1 MFETLNTVLKNLEKN
16 IAARGKG
23 ERAVLLAL
31 ALIIL
36 VGGGYIAVIE
46 PALLRID
53 VARAEKLQAESQ
65 LSALQASFASM
76 LELREQDPN
85 ETSRARLMALTREQ
99 ERIDAE
105 IAGLAS
111 DLISPVAM
119 TELLISMLDKQEGLS
134 LVSFENFPAIPIRLN
149 PEAGASLGSEDQESI
164 ELASMLYQHNLKIE
178 FRGDF
183 FSTYQY
189 LRFLEE
195 ISASFFWDSLRFEQV
210 EWPSASVVLE
220 IHTLST
226 EEGFIGA

>member
-1 MFETLNTVLKNLEKN
+1 MSETLNTVLKNLEKN

-31 ALIIL
+31 ALII
-36 VGGGYIAVIE
+36 VFGGGYFAVLE
-46 PALLRID
+46 PTLLRID
-53 VARAEKLQAESQ
+53 IARAEKLQAESQ
-65 LSALQASFASM
+65 LGSLQASFASM
-76 LELREQDPN
+76 LDLREQDPN
-85 ETSRARLMALTREQ
+85 EASRARLMALTREQ

-134 LVSFENFPAIPIRLN
+134 LVSFENFPPVPILLN
-149 PEAGASLGSEDQESI
+149 PEAADLIGSEDQTPI
-164 ELASMLYQHNLKIE
+164 ELASVLYQHNLKIE

-195 ISASFFWDSLRFEQV
+195 ISASLFWDSLRFEQV
-210 EWPSASVVLE
+210 EWPSANVVLK

-226 EEGFIGA
+226 EKGFIGA

>member
-16 IAARGKG
+16 ITARGKG
-23 ERAVLLAL
+23 ERAVVLAL
-31 ALIIL
+31 ALLIV
-36 VGGGYIAVIE
+36 VGGGYIAVLE
-46 PALLRID
+46 PTLLRID
-53 VARAEKLQAESQ
+53 VARAEKMQAESQ
-65 LSALQASFASM
+65 LGSLQASVASM

-85 ETSRARLMALTREQ
+85 ETSRTRFMALTREQ

-105 IAGLAS
+105 IAGLTS

-134 LVSFENFPAIPIRLN
+134 LVSFENFPAVPIPLN
-149 PEAGASLGSEDQESI
+149 PEAGDLVGSEDQGPI

-226 EEGFIGA
+226 EKGFIGA

>member
-1 MFETLNTVLKNLEKN
+1 VFETLNTVLKNLEKN

-65 LSALQASFASM
+65 LSGVQASFASM

-85 ETSRARLMALTREQ
+85 ETSRARLMVLTREQ

-119 TELLISMLDKQEGLS
+119 TELLISMLDKQEGLRPRK
-134 LVSFENFPAIPIRLN
+134 F
-149 PEAGASLGSEDQESI
+149 
-164 ELASMLYQHNLKIE
+164 
-178 FRGDF
+178 
-183 FSTYQY
+183 
-189 LRFLEE
+189 
-195 ISASFFWDSLRFEQV
+195 
-210 EWPSASVVLE
+210 
-220 IHTLST
+220 
-226 EEGFIGA
+226 